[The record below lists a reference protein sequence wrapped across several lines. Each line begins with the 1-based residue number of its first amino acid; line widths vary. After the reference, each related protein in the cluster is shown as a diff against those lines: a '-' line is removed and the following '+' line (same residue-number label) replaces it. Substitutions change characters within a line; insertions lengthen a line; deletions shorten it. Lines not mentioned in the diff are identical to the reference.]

1 MDVLGL
7 TCSRL
12 GWVKARID
20 AYRTPKADVIAAIA
34 VCCDKKLTEVG
45 YSIRPQLTLD
55 LYQPSCIQHSSVM

>member
-12 GWVKARID
+12 GWVKARTN
-20 AYRTPKADVIAAIA
+20 AYCAPEADVIAAIA

-45 YSIRPQLTLD
+45 CAIRPQLTFD
-55 LYQPSCIQHSSVM
+55 LYQPFRIQHSSVM

>member
-20 AYRTPKADVIAAIA
+20 AYCAPEADVIAAIA

-45 YSIRPQLTLD
+45 CAIRPQLTFD
-55 LYQPSCIQHSSVM
+55 LYQPFRIQHSSVM